1 MTDRIGEFL
10 LKIGAMNPAQVQAV
24 LQVQAAGDKRKFGE
38 IAMALGY
45 LNNDALSRYVEYLEK
60 QKSL

>member
-10 LKIGAMNPAQVQAV
+10 LKIGAMNLAQVQAV